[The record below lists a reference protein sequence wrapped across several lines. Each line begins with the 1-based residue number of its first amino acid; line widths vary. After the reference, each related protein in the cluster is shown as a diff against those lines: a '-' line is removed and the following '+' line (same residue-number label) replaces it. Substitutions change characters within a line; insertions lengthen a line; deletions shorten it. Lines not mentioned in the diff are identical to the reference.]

1 MGKYREIDRLNE
13 THGVFLVRNEETG
26 RICVKKIQKTYNS
39 DVYKRIKASNL
50 KGIPKIYEMY
60 EQDGILTLIEEFVSG
75 ETLEAILKRD
85 GAFSEERVRDIT
97 VKLCNILSS
106 LHSMLPSVIHRDIK
120 PSNVM
125 ITSYGDVF
133 LIDLNAAK
141 LENTKK
147 DEDTVLLGTYGYAA
161 PEQFGFGTSTVQT
174 DIYALGMLMNTM
186 LKGQYS
192 KELADSSGLRR
203 IIEKCI
209 MLKPEDRYRSVNELR
224 ETLIPEGAEKLPE
237 NKRFMPPGF
246 RTGNPTHMIIACI
259 GYAAVIAAGLTIT
272 SSNQKYAFTTWHERA
287 FFLVMT
293 LMIIFFSADYLG
305 IQSRLPLCR
314 SKNTLIRII
323 GVVLFDLIF
332 FFIMMVIMLLIESL
346 LVSIAGG

>member
-1 MGKYREIDRLNE
+1 MEKYRQIDQLNE
-13 THGVFLVRNEETG
+13 AHGVFLVRDEETG
-26 RICVKKIQKTYNS
+26 RICVKKILKTYNA
-39 DVYKRIKASNL
+39 DVYNRLKTSKI
-50 KGIPKIYEMY
+50 KGIPEIYEMY
-60 EQDGILTLIEEFVSG
+60 EKEGILTIIEEFVSG
-75 ETLEAILKRD
+75 ETIEAILKRD
-85 GAFSEERVRDIT
+85 GAFSEERVREIM
-97 VKLCNILSS
+97 VRLCSILSS
-106 LHSMLPSVIHRDIK
+106 LHSMLPPVIHRDIK

-186 LKGQYS
+186 LRGQYT
-192 KELADSSGLRR
+192 KEISDDSSLKL

-209 MLKPEDRYRSVNELR
+209 MLKPEDRYRSVKELKDVLKPGR
-224 ETLIPEGAEKLPE
+224 PKTSSK
-237 NKRFMPPGF
+237 KRNYMPPGF
-246 RTGNPTHMIIACI
+246 RTGNPTHMVIACI
-259 GYAAVIAAGLTIT
+259 GYSIVLFAGLTIT
-272 SSNQKYAFTTWHERA
+272 ASNQKYAFLTWYERA

-293 LMIIFFSADYLG
+293 LMIIFFSLDYLE

-314 SKNTLIRII
+314 SEKTIIRII
-323 GVVLFDLIF
+323 GVVLFDLIIF
-332 FFIMMVIMLLIESL
+332 VAMMVIMLLIETL
-346 LVSIAGG
+346 LVTLAGG

>member
-1 MGKYREIDRLNE
+1 MGEYREIDQLNE
-13 THGVFLVRNEETG
+13 AHGVFLVRDEESG
-26 RICVKKIQKTYNS
+26 RICVKKIQKTYNA
-39 DVYKRIKASNL
+39 DVYKRLKASKI
-50 KGIPKIYEMY
+50 KGIPEIYEMY
-60 EQDGILTLIEEFVSG
+60 EQDRILTLIEEFVSG
-75 ETLEAILKRD
+75 ETLEAILKRE

-97 VKLCNILSS
+97 IRLCTVLSN
-106 LHSMLPSVIHRDIK
+106 LHSMNPPVIHRDIK

-192 KELADSSGLRR
+192 KEVAESLSLKQ

-209 MLKPEDRYRSVNELR
+209 MLKPEDRYSSVNELR
-224 ETLIPEGAEKLPE
+224 ETLVPEKPEKLPE

-246 RTGNPTHMIIACI
+246 RTGNPTHIVLACI
-259 GYAAVIAAGLTIT
+259 GYAAVLAAGLTIV
-272 SSNQKYAFTTWHERA
+272 SNNQKNALITWHERI
-287 FFLVMT
+287 FFLIMT
-293 LMIIFFSADYLG
+293 LTIIFFSADYLQ

-314 SKNTLIRII
+314 SKNTLIRVI
-323 GVVLFDLIF
+323 GVALFDVIIF
-332 FFIMMVIMLLIESL
+332 FVMMIIMLLIESL
-346 LVSIAGG
+346 LISLAGG